1 MLGREVVAVGKADG
15 VTTRASKLSL
25 ALRFVRSAILAPWY
39 GPGSLNGVIL
49 DRVRDAIA
57 EDEIME
63 RVEDGP
69 SPERVDALREARA
82 WAALQR
88 AAYASDGETPQRVA
102 YGDMVNYLDD
112 EIVKWS
118 RGSEAAE

>member
-1 MLGREVVAVGKADG
+1 MGGQVVANGKADG

-25 ALRFVRSAILAPWY
+25 AIRFVRSAILAPWY
-39 GPGSLNGVIL
+39 GPGSLDGVIL
-49 DRVRDAIA
+49 EHVRDAIA
-57 EDEIME
+57 GDEAME
-63 RVEDGP
+63 RIEEGS
-69 SPERVDALREARA
+69 SPERVDTLREARA

-102 YGDMVNYLDD
+102 YGDMVNYLDN
-112 EIVKWS
+112 EIEKWS